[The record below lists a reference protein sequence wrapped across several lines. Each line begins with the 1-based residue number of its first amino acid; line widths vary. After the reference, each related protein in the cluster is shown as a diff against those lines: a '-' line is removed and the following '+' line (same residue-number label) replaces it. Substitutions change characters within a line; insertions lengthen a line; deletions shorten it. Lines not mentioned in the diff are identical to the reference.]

1 MAKKNDGDLIIDFNG
16 TKRIEWL
23 NVVSQYFDL
32 PVNTKQTTVY
42 VNLNDIDNI
51 DELEPIHLVL
61 LACFRQSL
69 NDKGYKNCYLATDN
83 QALSKFLFEDI
94 NLGQYWLGKK
104 PENHTESSDET
115 IFNLWRVIDT
125 EKEDYSDKVHRY
137 LKRKFFQY
145 KDLSSVKLSLLEI
158 FYNIFDHA
166 EAKGNAFSL
175 VKYNRQNQKLYVA
188 VCDFGKGIATTIKS
202 YYKNITT
209 DKEAILMATESTVST
224 KSKSHNMGMGI
235 GNVIDNLGD
244 NDILRI
250 VSNSGFLYVTSGIKK
265 TFQLKN
271 DFRGTLIYYEIS
283 LSNFDDEEII
293 DNFDFSDYNDI

>member
-137 LKRKFFQY
+137 LKRKFFQH